1 MMSSRLSTG
10 RGPPGHVTERR
21 SLDLGGITVDL
32 LRIGTFRSDAG
43 AIFGPVP
50 QETWGPMVASE
61 LDARSRLL
69 QALNILHISDSAGSV
84 LLETGA
90 VPAGQQVRDEDTD
103 SHSAREALVSAG
115 IDVERI
121 TNIVPSHLHRDHAGG
136 LVDQHGAAAFP
147 HAQIVAPAREIAA
160 VASGSLRARAAYD
173 VPALTL
179 LFGATSPRSFDGTL
193 ELTPTITLRRLGGHT
208 PGSQAT
214 IVRGSERTLLF
225 LGDLFMRPWQA
236 NPRWVT
242 AYDDEAW
249 VSVDAKASI
258 FAEAAAGEWLVV
270 MSHEV
275 QTPVGRIVAD
285 RDRFRF
291 VSE

>member
-1 MMSSRLSTG
+1 M
-10 RGPPGHVTERR
+10 
-21 SLDLGGITVDL
+21 
-32 LRIGTFRSDAG
+32 
-43 AIFGPVP
+43 
-50 QETWGPMVASE
+50 
-61 LDARSRLL
+61 
-69 QALNILHISDSAGSV
+69 
-84 LLETGA
+84 
-90 VPAGQQVRDEDTD
+90 
-103 SHSAREALVSAG
+103 
-115 IDVERI
+115 
-121 TNIVPSHLHRDHAGG
+121 
-136 LVDQHGAAAFP
+136 
-147 HAQIVAPAREIAA
+147 
-160 VASGSLRARAAYD
+160 ASGSLRARAAYD
-173 VPALTL
+173 VAGLTR
-179 LFGATSPRSFDGTL
+179 LFGTTTPRSFDGNL

-214 IVRGSERTLLF
+214 IVRGRERTLLF

>member
-1 MMSSRLSTG
+1 MSISREA
-10 RGPPGHVTERR
+10 EREAPR
-21 SLDLGGITVDL
+21 TVADRRRFELGGVTVDL
-32 LRIGTFRSDAG
+32 LRIGTFWSDAG

-50 QETWGPMVASE
+50 RETWAPIVAGE
-61 LDARSRLL
+61 IDGRSRLL
-69 QALNILHISDSAGSV
+69 QALNILHVSDPDGAT

-90 VPAGQQVRDEDTD
+90 IPAGADVRDADTD
-103 SHSAREALVSAG
+103 SRSARDALVAGG
-115 IDVERI
+115 IDIDRI
-121 TNIVPSHLHRDHAGG
+121 SSVVPSHLHRDHAGG
-136 LVDQHGAAAFP
+136 LVDLNGAAAFP
-147 HAQIVAPAREIAA
+147 TAQIVAPHREVAA

-173 VPALTL
+173 VSTLSRLFAALP
-179 LFGATSPRSFDGTL
+179 PRTYDG
-193 ELTPTITLRRLGGHT
+193 ELALSSAVSLRRLGGHT

-214 IVRGSERTLLF
+214 VVRGRERTMLF

-258 FAEAAAGEWLVV
+258 FAEAAAGEWLVA

-275 QTPVGRIVAD
+275 ETPVGRIVAE

-291 VSE
+291 VTE

>member
-1 MMSSRLSTG
+1 MKSIRRTTG
-10 RGPPGHVTERR
+10 RGLHSLVTERR
-21 SLDLGGITVDL
+21 SVDLGGITVDL

-50 QETWGPMVASE
+50 QETWAPMVASE

-69 QALNILHISDSAGSV
+69 QALNILHVSDASGGV

-90 VPAGQQVRDEDTD
+90 VPAGTRVSNADTD
-103 SHSAREALVSAG
+103 SRSARDALIASG
-115 IDVERI
+115 LNVERI
-121 TNIVPSHLHRDHAGG
+121 TTIVPSHLHRDHAGG

-147 HAQIVAPAREIAA
+147 RAEIVAPDREIAA

-173 VPALTL
+173 VAALTR
-179 LFGATSPRSFDGTL
+179 LFTAKPPRSFDGSL
-193 ELTPTITLRRLGGHT
+193 DLTPTITLRRLGGHT

-214 IVRGSERTLLF
+214 IVRGRERTLLF

-242 AYDDEAW
+242 SYDDEAW

-258 FAEAAAGEWLVV
+258 FAEAAAGEWLVA

-275 QTPVGRIVAD
+275 QAPLGRITAD
-285 RDRFRF
+285 AGRFRF

>member
-1 MMSSRLSTG
+1 
-10 RGPPGHVTERR
+10 VTDRR
-21 SLDLGGITVDL
+21 SIDLGGITVDL
-32 LRIGTFRSDAG
+32 LRIGTFWSDAG

-50 QETWGPMVASE
+50 QETWAPMVASE

-69 QALNILHISDSAGSV
+69 QALNILHVVSDA
-84 LLETGA
+84 
-90 VPAGQQVRDEDTD
+90 DTD
-103 SHSAREALVSAG
+103 SRSAREALVSAG
-115 IDVERI
+115 IDIERI
-121 TNIVPSHLHRDHAGG
+121 ASIVPSHLHRDHAGG
-136 LVDQHGAAAFP
+136 LVDQQGAAAFAN
-147 HAQIVAPAREIAA
+147 AQIVAPDREIAA

-173 VPALTL
+173 VPGLTR
-179 LFGATSPRSFDGTL
+179 LFSATTPRSFDGTL
-193 ELTPTITLRRLGGHT
+193 ELTPAITLRRLGGHT

-214 IVRGSERTLLF
+214 IVRGRERTLLF

>member
-1 MMSSRLSTG
+1 M
-10 RGPPGHVTERR
+10 TERR
-21 SLDLGGITVDL
+21 SVDLGGITVDL

-50 QETWGPMVASE
+50 QETWAPMVASE

-69 QALNILHISDSAGSV
+69 QALNILHVSDASGGV

-90 VPAGQQVRDEDTD
+90 IPAGTRVSNADTD
-103 SHSAREALVSAG
+103 SRSARDALIASG
-115 IDVERI
+115 LDVERI
-121 TNIVPSHLHRDHAGG
+121 TTIVPSHLHRDHAGG

-147 HAQIVAPAREIAA
+147 RAEIVAPDREIAA

-173 VPALTL
+173 VAALPR
-179 LFGATSPRSFDGTL
+179 LFTAKPPRSFDGSL
-193 ELTPTITLRRLGGHT
+193 DLTPTITLRRLGGHT

-214 IVRGSERTLLF
+214 IVRGRERTLLF

-242 AYDDEAW
+242 SYDDEAW

-258 FAEAAAGEWLVV
+258 FAEAAAGEWLVA

-275 QTPVGRIVAD
+275 QAPLGRITAD
-285 RDRFRF
+285 AGRFRF

>member
-1 MMSSRLSTG
+1 MNSKRTAE
-10 RGPPGHVTERR
+10 RGSPSLVTDRR
-21 SLDLGGITVDL
+21 IIDLGGVTVDL
-32 LRIGTFRSDAG
+32 LRIGTFWSDAG

-50 QETWGPMVASE
+50 QETWAPMVANE

-69 QALNILHISDSAGSV
+69 QALNILHVSDASGGV

-90 VPAGQQVRDEDTD
+90 VPAGTQVSNDDTD
-103 SHSAREALVSAG
+103 SRSARDVLISAG
-115 IDVERI
+115 LDVERI
-121 TNIVPSHLHRDHAGG
+121 TSVVPSHLHRDHAGG
-136 LVDQHGAAAFP
+136 LVDQRGAAAFP
-147 HAQIVAPAREIAA
+147 RAKIVAPGREIAA

-173 VPALTL
+173 VAGLTQ
-179 LFGATSPRSFDGTL
+179 LFRATPPRSFEGTL
-193 ELTPTITLRRLGGHT
+193 ELTPTISLRRLGGHT

-214 IVRGSERTLLF
+214 VVRGRERTLLF

>member
-1 MMSSRLSTG
+1 MSSRRATG
-10 RGPPGHVTERR
+10 PGQQHLVTERR
-21 SLDLGGITVDL
+21 SIELGGITVDL
-32 LRIGTFRSDAG
+32 LRIGTFWSDAG

-50 QETWGPMVASE
+50 QETWAPMVASE

-69 QALNILHISDSAGSV
+69 QALNILHVSDASGAV

-90 VPAGQQVRDEDTD
+90 VAAGAQVSDADTD
-103 SHSAREALVSAG
+103 SRSAREALVAAG
-115 IDVERI
+115 LDVERI
-121 TNIVPSHLHRDHAGG
+121 ANIVPSHLHRDHAGG
-136 LVDQHGAAAFP
+136 LVDQQGAAAFP
-147 HAQIVAPAREIAA
+147 NAQIVAPAREIAA

-173 VPALTL
+173 VAGLTR
-179 LFGATSPRSFDGTL
+179 LFGTTAPRSFDGNL

-214 IVRGSERTLLF
+214 IVRGRERTLLF

>member
-1 MMSSRLSTG
+1 M
-10 RGPPGHVTERR
+10 GHGLTNLVTERR
-21 SLDLGGITVDL
+21 SIDLGGITVDL
-32 LRIGTFRSDAG
+32 LRIGTFWSDAG

-50 QETWGPMVASE
+50 QETWASIVGNE

-69 QALNILHISDSAGSV
+69 QALNILHVSDASGGI

-90 VPAGQQVRDEDTD
+90 VPAGAHVSDADTD
-103 SHSAREALVSAG
+103 SGSAREALIAAG
-115 IDVERI
+115 LDVERI
-121 TNIVPSHLHRDHAGG
+121 AAIVPSHLHRDHAGG

-147 HAQIVAPAREIAA
+147 NAAIVAPEREIAA

-173 VPALTL
+173 VASLTR
-179 LFGATSPRSFDGTL
+179 LFSATPPRSFDGTL
-193 ELTPTITLRRLGGHT
+193 NLTPAITLRRLGGHT

-214 IVRGSERTLLF
+214 IVRGRERTLLF

>member
-1 MMSSRLSTG
+1 MTD
-10 RGPPGHVTERR
+10 RR
-21 SLDLGGITVDL
+21 SIDLGGITVDL
-32 LRIGTFRSDAG
+32 LCIGTFRSDAG

-50 QETWGPMVASE
+50 NETWAPLVSSE
-61 LDARSRLL
+61 IDERSRLL
-69 QALNILHISDSAGSV
+69 QALNILHIRDASGGV

-90 VPAGQQVRDEDTD
+90 VPAGASVNDEDTN
-103 SHSAREALVSAG
+103 SVSAREALIAAG

-121 TNIVPSHLHRDHAGG
+121 STVVPSHLHRDHAGG
-136 LVDQHGAAAFP
+136 LIDAQGDPAFTRA
-147 HAQIVAPAREIAA
+147 HIVAPEREIAA

-173 VPALTL
+173 VPALTR
-179 LFGATSPRSFDGTL
+179 LFSARPPLSFDL
-193 ELTPTITLRRLGGHT
+193 NRALTPSITLRRLGGHT

-275 QTPVGRIVAD
+275 ETPVGTIVAE

>member
-1 MMSSRLSTG
+1 MKSIRRTTG
-10 RGPPGHVTERR
+10 RGLHSLVTERR
-21 SLDLGGITVDL
+21 SVDLGGITVDL

-50 QETWGPMVASE
+50 QETWAPMVASE

-69 QALNILHISDSAGSV
+69 QALNILHVSDASGGV

-90 VPAGQQVRDEDTD
+90 VPAGTRVSNADTD
-103 SHSAREALVSAG
+103 SRSARDALIASG
-115 IDVERI
+115 LDVERI
-121 TNIVPSHLHRDHAGG
+121 TTIVPSHLHRDHAGG

-147 HAQIVAPAREIAA
+147 RAEIVAPGREIAA

-173 VPALTL
+173 VAALTR
-179 LFGATSPRSFDGTL
+179 LFTATPPRSFDGSL
-193 ELTPTITLRRLGGHT
+193 DLTPTITLRRLGGHT

-214 IVRGSERTLLF
+214 IVRGRERTLLF

-242 AYDDEAW
+242 SYDDEAW

-275 QTPVGRIVAD
+275 QTPVGRIIAD
-285 RDRFRF
+285 AGHFRF

>member
-1 MMSSRLSTG
+1 MNG
-10 RGPPGHVTERR
+10 RRATERG
-21 SLDLGGITVDL
+21 SLNLVTDRRTINLGGVTVDL
-32 LRIGTFRSDAG
+32 LRIGTFWSDAG

-50 QETWGPMVASE
+50 QQTWAPMVADE

-69 QALNILHISDSAGSV
+69 QALNVLHISDAHGGV

-90 VPAGQQVRDEDTD
+90 VPAGTQVRDADTD
-103 SHSAREALVSAG
+103 SRSAREALISAG
-115 IDVERI
+115 LDVERI
-121 TNIVPSHLHRDHAGG
+121 VNIVPSHLHRDHAGG
-136 LVDQHGAAAFP
+136 LVDRHGAAAFP
-147 HAQIVAPAREIAA
+147 RAQIVAPDREIAA

-173 VPALTL
+173 VAGLTQ
-179 LFGATSPRSFDGTL
+179 LFRTTAPRSFDGTL

-214 IVRGSERTLLF
+214 VVRGRERTLLF

-275 QTPVGRIVAD
+275 QSPVGRIVAD

>member
-1 MMSSRLSTG
+1 ME
-10 RGPPGHVTERR
+10 RGSPSHVTERR
-21 SLDLGGITVDL
+21 IIELGGITVDL
-32 LRIGTFRSDAG
+32 LRIGTFWSDAG

-50 QETWGPMVASE
+50 QETWAPMVANE
-61 LDARSRLL
+61 IDARSRLL
-69 QALNILHISDSAGSV
+69 QALNVLHISDTNGAV

-90 VPAGQQVRDEDTD
+90 VPAGAQVRDADTD
-103 SHSAREALVSAG
+103 SLSAREALIGVG
-115 IDVERI
+115 IDVDRI
-121 TNIVPSHLHRDHAGG
+121 ASIVPSHLHRDHAGG
-136 LVDQHGAAAFP
+136 LVDQSGAAALP
-147 HAQIVAPAREIAA
+147 NAQIVAPEREIAA

-173 VPALTL
+173 VAGLTR
-179 LFGATSPRSFDGTL
+179 LFGATAPRSFDGML
-193 ELTPTITLRRLGGHT
+193 ELTPSITLRRLGGHT

-214 IVRGSERTLLF
+214 IVRGQERTLLF

-249 VSVDAKASI
+249 VSVDAKSSI

-275 QTPVGRIVAD
+275 QTSVGRIMAD